1 MLSILHTYRY
11 GTNVASKEL
20 EYILTY
26 SYAEVTSSHMLYVEL
41 TSDVQGHC
49 RHSSQHTEE
58 KEKQG
63 FVLHRGHSDSGSC

>member
-1 MLSILHTYRY
+1 MLSVLHTYRY

-20 EYILTY
+20 E
-26 SYAEVTSSHMLYVEL
+26 YAEVTSSHMLYVEL

-63 FVLHRGHSDSGSC
+63 FVLHRGHSNSGFR